1 MPFIVAV
8 SGNEPELLHRFSAEL
23 SDYLRAHGGCRNS
36 SVCPTS
42 ENCLNRTSRVVL
54 LENSPDP
61 DKAAHDIISRDEAEY
76 VVAVVNTPDDI
87 RADVSLSPEDNVPE
101 AAEKLLNR
109 YQKYN
114 DEVALAKEYEQD
126 GRVLILAPESLY
138 CLNTLSKSFE
148 GLERMYRAGY
158 AAAEAI
164 PAFLKS

>member
-54 LENSPDP
+54 VENSPEP

-76 VVAVVNTPDDI
+76 VVAVVNTPDRMSADDI
-87 RADVSLSPEDNVPE
+87 RADVSLSPKDNVPE
-101 AAEKLLNR
+101 AAEKLLDLLW
-109 YQKYN
+109 K
-114 DEVALAKEYEQD
+114 
-126 GRVLILAPESLY
+126 
-138 CLNTLSKSFE
+138 
-148 GLERMYRAGY
+148 
-158 AAAEAI
+158 
-164 PAFLKS
+164 